1 MNIRIKRSYA
11 SRKHRPRLYSN
22 RNQARLL
29 AYLVLLGFI
38 IGALLYIVESR
49 NEQKFHEVH
58 EGVGTFD
65 VIDGLEV
72 HEEVAGAYKIDALL
86 PQVVSDLKDATNVGA
101 EIAADFYY
109 IYDRNQTN
117 VAEAFSGW
125 KSPVI
130 EVSYEVKRKNKIHEI
145 IIATNVSSIYAYE
158 PLTIVRHYY
167 YNEKK
172 QKVLE
177 SKIEYKK

>member
-1 MNIRIKRSYA
+1 MNIRIKRRYRI
-11 SRKHRPRLYSN
+11 RKHRTRRYSD

-38 IGALLYIVESR
+38 IGALMYIVESR
-49 NEQKFHEVH
+49 NEQKFHER
-58 EGVGTFD
+58 VGTFD

-72 HEEVAGAYKIDALL
+72 HEEVTGTYKIDALL

-145 IIATNVSSIYAYE
+145 IITTNVSSIYAYE
-158 PLTIVRHYY
+158 PLTTVRHYY
-167 YNEKK
+167 YDEKK